1 VLRENNEDLL
11 VNCLEI
17 EAVDDTFIA
26 NHADCK
32 ASSWHRK
39 THQAFGQVQG
49 TLVTVLRILKQFVS
63 KCVHSFQARATRH
76 TSNSFHSRLKA
87 IH

>member
-1 VLRENNEDLL
+1 VLKQNNDDLL
-11 VNCLEI
+11 VNYLEV
-17 EAVDDTFIA
+17 EAVDDTFIE

-39 THQAFGQVQG
+39 THQGFGQVQG

-63 KCVHSFQARATRH
+63 KCSHSFQARATRH
-76 TSNSFHSRLKA
+76 PTSLLTHFTRG
-87 IH
+87 